1 MKEDYR
7 NYLFEHYLNVVDR
20 YKSIDAWCDNPL
32 LTEESLNSLVEI
44 MKEAGELDKAPVYN
58 DIVITDF
65 ANKAIENNK

>member
-1 MKEDYR
+1 MLR
-7 NYLFEHYLNVVDR
+7 NLRATDVSTIEKVVAR

-44 MKEAGELDKAPVYN
+44 MKEAGELDKAPGYN